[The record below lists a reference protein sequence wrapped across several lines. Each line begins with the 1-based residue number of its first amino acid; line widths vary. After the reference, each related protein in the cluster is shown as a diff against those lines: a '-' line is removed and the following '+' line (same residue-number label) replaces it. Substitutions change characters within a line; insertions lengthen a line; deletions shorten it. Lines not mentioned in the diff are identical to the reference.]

1 MFSTAQ
7 QQIIDELVPSYMA
20 QGYNSYIVYTLT
32 NTDGYYS
39 NKPDLCFIFSKTDII
54 GSSAYEYTVSADSVK
69 ILYRTGNYSSGDY
82 ADNSDRLALSSFSG
96 RLLIPVYEHVY
107 TNVSFSSSLVMPDV
121 TVKEVQQYGYQQAT
135 FYIIAFF
142 LFVFCFLYTWKIH
155 K

>member
-20 QGYNSYIVYTLT
+20 QGYKSYIVYTLT

-39 NKPDLCFIFSKTDII
+39 NKPDLCFIFSKTDIV
-54 GSSAYEYTVSADSVK
+54 GTSAYEYMAQDSVK
-69 ILYRTGNYSSGDY
+69 ILYRTGNYSSGNY
-82 ADNSDRLALSSFSG
+82 ADNSDRLSLFNFSG
-96 RLLIPVYEHVY
+96 KVSIPVYEHVY

-121 TVKEVQQYGYQQAT
+121 IVKEVQQNGYQQAT
-135 FYIIAFF
+135 FYIIAVF